1 MPGEKEKK
9 KADGKSLEKIR
20 QYMQKLKRKKMC
32 WNIPLN
38 LSQM

>member
-20 QYMQKLKRKKMC
+20 QYMQKLEKKMC
-32 WNIPLN
+32 
-38 LSQM
+38 